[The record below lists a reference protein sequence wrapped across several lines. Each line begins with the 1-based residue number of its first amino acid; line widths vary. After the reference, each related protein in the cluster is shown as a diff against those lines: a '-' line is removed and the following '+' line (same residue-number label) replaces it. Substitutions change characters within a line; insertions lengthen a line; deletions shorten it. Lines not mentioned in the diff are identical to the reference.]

1 MKTRKISIVLSIV
14 TMFICCLFVSMQE
27 TEAQTDDPC
36 PKGDRLICYTI
47 GNVTVYK
54 GCGNHPGIVLK
65 VKGSIKPI
73 VQENNN

>member
-27 TEAQTDDPC
+27 TEAQADDPC

>member
-1 MKTRKISIVLSIV
+1 
-14 TMFICCLFVSMQE
+14 MQE

-36 PKGDRLICYTI
+36 PKGDRYNCYTI

-54 GCGNHPGIVLK
+54 GCGNHPVIVLK